1 MTLLTRP
8 LFFALVLALLPAL
21 LVWMLLRGGDAFSP
35 SRPLRLA
42 TWNMEWL
49 VTPETLRQARI
60 ACRDRR
66 QSPLPC
72 DVVRNTSR
80 DSADLRAIAREVRRL
95 GADVIAFQEV
105 EAPSIARRV
114 FRGYAI
120 CMADGPGVQHAG
132 FAYRRNLGAH
142 CAAPLD
148 SLTAGGRGRAGQTL
162 RLDRRDGAPL
172 HLLSVHLKSGCSR
185 DPIDSGTAAC
195 QLLHAQAIALGDWIA
210 ERTEAGEPFVVLG
223 DLNRASPP
231 DSDDPFWLHLHA
243 SRFEAAA
250 THLPFR
256 NCVFGAPYE
265 AFIDHI
271 LVDRALMPGLH
282 PEGFGQ
288 LRFPVAKTTRYQL
301 PDHCPVKV
309 SLSRDLVV

>member
-1 MTLLTRP
+1 VTLPTRP

-120 CMADGPGVQHAG
+120 CMARIAPPRSTASLPADV
-132 FAYRRNLGAH
+132 
-142 CAAPLD
+142 AAP
-148 SLTAGGRGRAGQTL
+148 A
-162 RLDRRDGAPL
+162 RR
-172 HLLSVHLKSGCSR
+172 C
-185 DPIDSGTAAC
+185 
-195 QLLHAQAIALGDWIA
+195 
-210 ERTEAGEPFVVLG
+210 
-223 DLNRASPP
+223 ASTC
-231 DSDDPFWLHLHA
+231 A
-243 SRFEAAA
+243 MARRC
-250 THLPFR
+250 T
-256 NCVFGAPYE
+256 C
-265 AFIDHI
+265 
-271 LVDRALMPGLH
+271 
-282 PEGFGQ
+282 
-288 LRFPVAKTTRYQL
+288 
-301 PDHCPVKV
+301 CPCT
-309 SLSRDLVV
+309 